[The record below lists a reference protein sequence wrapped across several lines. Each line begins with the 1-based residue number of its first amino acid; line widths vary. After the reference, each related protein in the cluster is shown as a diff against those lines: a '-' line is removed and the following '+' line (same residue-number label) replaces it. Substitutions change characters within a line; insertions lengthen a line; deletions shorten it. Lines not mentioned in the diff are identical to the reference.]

1 MAFRQGLFDST
12 EIVEV
17 VEGYPQGDNAETA
30 DFFADTIHSILGDGV
45 SLVPTSSCNVIVKSG
60 MIVTVKAGKLY
71 KNGYKAWLTEDLD
84 ITLTSSSSEQTLY
97 IGVRLDVINN
107 KFTGDNVAART
118 DFDADTDIVTAII
131 VIPADAVVITD
142 DMITD
147 TRYSTTYCGVVDQY
161 RIALAA
167 IVEEFEDALD
177 TIVADG
183 LPAHASTHEVD
194 GTDPVTE
201 RYEATFESTG
211 WTATDDISAETDV
224 SGGSVEIVGA
234 TFKTA
239 VSGTVGTY
247 TFTYVLSET
256 SWQLDSTNVS
266 LSTYGITLTG
276 SPSDGDTITA
286 EYAVKYVQSDSV
298 SGITSGMV
306 LKADLSLDDSLTMTT
321 RLAQISAFSNVSRID
336 SGTDTVTL
344 TCFESE
350 PDEDFTI
357 LVEVA
362 L

>member
-107 KFTGDNVAART
+107 EFTGDNVAART
-118 DFDADTDIVTAII
+118 DFDADADIVTAII

-161 RIALAA
+161 RISLAA
-167 IVEEFEDALD
+167 IVEEFEDALAEMVAGGIPAHATEHENGGGD
-177 TIVADG
+177 ELTPANLGTNGVAELNSDGVIQALECAVAVSAKTDNYTVELIDVGKDIQVTADTAKTVTIPPQASVAFGDFSYFFITRLGAGSLTIVA
-183 LPAHASTHEVD
+183 
-194 GTDPVTE
+194 
-201 RYEATFESTG
+201 
-211 WTATDDISAETDV
+211 
-224 SGGSVEIVGA
+224 GA
-234 TFKTA
+234 
-239 VSGTVGTY
+239 G
-247 TFTYVLSET
+247 
-256 SWQLDSTNVS
+256 
-266 LSTYGITLTG
+266 
-276 SPSDGDTITA
+276 
-286 EYAVKYVQSDSV
+286 
-298 SGITSGMV
+298 
-306 LKADLSLDDSLTMTT
+306 
-321 RLAQISAFSNVSRID
+321 
-336 SGTDTVTL
+336 VTL
-344 TCFESE
+344 HSAGSRLTVPEQYKSALATRESE
-350 PDEDFTI
+350 NVWLI
-357 LVEVA
+357 RGV
-362 L
+362 